1 MLRRSNF
8 WPARRGGPDDG
19 YLDLDETQVQEIMN
33 FDCGL
38 CPTQTQDERWK
49 ITADEYEEENDG
61 DSFWLSSKNG
71 LKMQAARAVRC
82 GVRMATARAY

>member
-1 MLRRSNF
+1 MMATLIKTSSK
-8 WPARRGGPDDG
+8 
-19 YLDLDETQVQEIMN
+19 LQEIMN

-61 DSFWLSSKNG
+61 DSLWLSSKNG